1 MFLFNR
7 ISRVKFNVRERGFY
21 SWLYITLSVLNKV
34 QTLVT
39 YRIRRVFGRLI
50 NAPLTV
56 NTIVNTFVVNV
67 NVIKNIVFF

>member
-34 QTLVT
+34 QALIT